1 MKTRAL
7 TLMLLVPLLSTDPHE
22 RIVAAHEPVVH
33 TAASDEQRAAAD
45 RFVGR
50 YRFVGGAAER
60 EAVARAIDE
69 VVGQMNPIVRSIA
82 RERLARG
89 NRVPDALDVQR
100 EGDLLWIAFD
110 DRKHGAALDG
120 SSTTVEG
127 SDGSKLK
134 YKVSFSER
142 ELRQSFEGD
151 RGRRENRLRRDG
163 DGVLVVRV
171 EVNSEQ
177 LPKPLRYRLSFARS

>member
-7 TLMLLVPLLSTDPHE
+7 TLVLLVPLFSADPSE
-22 RIVAAHEPVVH
+22 RIVAAHEPVLR
-33 TAASDEQRAAAD
+33 TPASDVQRAAAD

-50 YRFVGGAAER
+50 YRFAGGTAER

-69 VVGQMNPIVRSIA
+69 VVAQMNPLARPIA
-82 RERLARG
+82 RDRLARG
-89 NRVPDALDVQR
+89 NRVPDALEVHR

-127 SDGSKLK
+127 SDGSKLE
-134 YKVSFSER
+134 YNVSFSER

-151 RGRRENRLRRDG
+151 RGRRENRMRRIG
-163 DGVLVVRV
+163 DGEIVVQV
-171 EVNSEQ
+171 EVRSDH